1 MQAFNEFKKESNDL
15 FNIDIIYGKRL
26 RFDFD
31 QNNSISKIIV
41 FESSGNLTISK
52 EGVVAR
58 GTFKVLNKNSIIIND
73 GDLTLYD
80 LIFFDTDLLIL
91 KKSDTDF
98 YKVYSNEEISGHKII
113 TINDAINFLNRKY
126 FVVEDID
133 KDKIPLQNLS
143 VKEVKRGY
151 NFKMGDYIK
160 YLVEIDG
167 EKKMFFYQKRSNNK
181 YYLYH
186 KDLIILFNKE
196 SDCLGYLLK
205 YSNEID

>member
-15 FNIDIIYGKRL
+15 FNIEIIYGKRL

-80 LIFFDTDLLIL
+80 LIFFDSDLLIL

-98 YKVYSNEEISGHKII
+98 YKVYSNEEISDHKII
-113 TINDAINFLNRKY
+113 TINDALNFLNRKY
-126 FVVEDID
+126 FIVEDID
-133 KDKIPLQNLS
+133 KVKIPLENLS

-160 YLVEIDG
+160 YLIEIDG
-167 EKKMFFYQKRSNNK
+167 KKKFFYQKRSNNK

>member
-98 YKVYSNEEISGHKII
+98 YKVYSNEEISDHKII